1 MMVVSKQEEV
11 GNKSLTLLSYKQ
23 AILLAWSI
31 VLGQASSPSQ
41 NWHTI
46 FHIQQL

>member
-1 MMVVSKQEEV
+1 MQRDDGGLEIEKV
-11 GNKSLTLLSYKQ
+11 GNKGLTLLSYMQ
-23 AILLAWSI
+23 ATLLAWSI

-46 FHIQQL
+46 PRI